1 MLGAQTVECQVPSQ
15 SSELWHAFKRQ
26 LWSFYG
32 GIFILMRNMKLTETQ
47 EQPFAMSNLNVPMQ
61 T

>member
-1 MLGAQTVECQVPSQ
+1 MHLNVSNEVSMG
-15 SSELWHAFKRQ
+15 
-26 LWSFYG
+26 G